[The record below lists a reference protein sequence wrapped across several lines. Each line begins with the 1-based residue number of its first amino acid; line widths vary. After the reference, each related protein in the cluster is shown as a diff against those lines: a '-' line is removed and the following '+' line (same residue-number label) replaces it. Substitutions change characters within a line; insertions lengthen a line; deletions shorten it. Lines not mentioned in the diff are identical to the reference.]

1 MGDDHAVPGASELGQ
16 EMYQLVTELYPICR
30 SITGDGVRR
39 TLELVGR
46 HVPLETFE
54 VPSGTQVF
62 DWTVP
67 KEWNIADAWVKD
79 PRGERVI
86 DFGESNLHV
95 VSYSTPVRMT
105 VSLAELG
112 EHLFTLPEHPE
123 WIPYRT
129 SYYREDWGFCMS
141 EDRRSRLKDEDYE
154 VCIDAS
160 LEAGHLTYA
169 ECFLPGRSEEE
180 FLVSCHVCHPSLAN
194 DNLSG
199 IAVASFLARHL
210 SRLDL
215 RYSYRFLFIPGTIGS
230 ITWLA
235 HNETAAARTAHG
247 LVVAGVGDPG
257 PFTYKRSRQGSA
269 EVDRAMC
276 HVLEHSGS
284 PHQVADFS
292 PYGYDERQF
301 CSPGFDLP
309 VGRFS
314 RSPHGEYPE
323 YHTSDDDLDLVRP
336 EHLAESFIQLLAAVE
351 LVEHN
356 GTYANTNPKCEPQLG
371 RRGLYK
377 AVGGQADQEAMQLA
391 LLWVLNQSDGS
402 RSLLDIA
409 ERSGLVFGTVRR
421 AADAL
426 AEHGLLEET
435 SPASQR

>member
-1 MGDDHAVPGASELGQ
+1 
-16 EMYQLVTELYPICR
+16 MYQFVAELYPICR

-46 HVPLETFE
+46 TVPLETFE

-67 KEWNIADAWVKD
+67 KEWNIGDAWVKD
-79 PRGERVI
+79 ARGERVV
-86 DFGESNLHV
+86 DFRESNLHV
-95 VSYSTPVRMT
+95 VSYSTPVSKT
-105 VSLAELG
+105 VTLAELS
-112 EHLFTLPEHPE
+112 EHLFTLPEHPH
-123 WIPYRT
+123 WVPYRT
-129 SYYREDWGFCMS
+129 SYYREAWGFCLS
-141 EDRRSRLKDEDYE
+141 EERRSRLADEDYE

-160 LEAGHLTYA
+160 LEDGHLTYA
-169 ECFLPGRSEEE
+169 ECLLPGRSEKE
-180 FLVSCHVCHPSLAN
+180 FLISCHVCHPSLAN

-199 IAVASFLARHL
+199 VAVTSFLARHL

-215 RYSYRFLFIPGTIGS
+215 RYSYRFIFIPGTIGS

-235 HNETAAARTAHG
+235 RNEAAAARIVHG
-247 LVVAGVGDPG
+247 LVVAGVGDGG

-269 EVDRAMC
+269 EIDRGMS
-276 HVLEHSGS
+276 HVLKQSQTS
-284 PHQVADFS
+284 HQVVDFS

-323 YHTSDDDLDLVRP
+323 YHTSADDLDLVRP
-336 EHLAESFIQLLAAVE
+336 DHLAESFLQLLAIVD

-356 GTYANTNPKCEPQLG
+356 RIYVNTNPKCEPQLG

-377 AVGGQADQEAMQLA
+377 VTGGQADQEVMQLA

-402 RSLLDIA
+402 HSLLDIA
-409 ERSGLVFGTVRR
+409 ERSGLAFDAVRR
-421 AADAL
+421 AAAAL
-426 AEHGLLEET
+426 LEHGLLEET
-435 SPASQR
+435 N